1 MEENRITCPLIDNK
15 EISDADCYDVCL
27 VANKMLKASAIPEM
41 FTQKEDFREICKNR
55 KNHNMD

>member
-27 VANKMLKASAIPEM
+27 VANKMLKASAIPEI
-41 FTQKEDFREICKNR
+41 FTQKEDFREICKNC
-55 KNHNMD
+55 KNHNME